1 MALTVRTVEYFYARV
16 ANTPDKAYGLLAQ
29 LAGEDISLLAF
40 SAVPFGEGHMEFTL
54 FPDNKARLLEAATR
68 LGWNLTGP
76 QHAVL
81 IQGDDQLGALADI
94 HNCLNEA
101 RVTVYASSGVTD
113 GSGHFGYVIYIRE
126 EDHPDAAR
134 AIARAAIRT

>member
-1 MALTVRTVEYFYARV
+1 MEYFYARV
-16 ANTPDKAYGLLAQ
+16 AGAPDKAYGLLGQ
-29 LAGEDISLLAF
+29 LAEEDISLLAF
-40 SAVPFGEGHMEFTL
+40 SAVPYGDGHVELTL
-54 FPDNKARLLEAATR
+54 FPDESGRLVQAAGK

-94 HNCLNEA
+94 HNCLNES

-113 GSGHFGYVIYIRE
+113 GSGRFGYVIYIRE
-126 EDHPDAAR
+126 EDHAEAAR
-134 AIARAAIRT
+134 AIALAVVRG